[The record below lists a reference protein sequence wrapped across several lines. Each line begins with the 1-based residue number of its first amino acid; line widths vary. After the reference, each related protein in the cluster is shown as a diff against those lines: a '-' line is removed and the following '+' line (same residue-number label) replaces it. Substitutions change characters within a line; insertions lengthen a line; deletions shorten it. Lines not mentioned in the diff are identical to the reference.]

1 MDTIMARN
9 QDAAVAD
16 AAVVGVFNSREE
28 ADRAVGKLL
37 KAGFSN
43 DQIGVIARNAEG
55 NTVAQSVD
63 DEGHAGS
70 GAAIGAATGAG
81 VAGLVSLGISF
92 GVIPAIGPILA
103 VGPLAAA
110 LISAAS
116 GAAAAGLAG
125 ALMGWGVPED
135 EANFY
140 QSEVEA
146 GRYLVTVKAESRRDE
161 AWKILHQDGGYNFAN
176 AGQSRATDG
185 KTMKLHE
192 EQLHARKE
200 AVTTGEVTLRK
211 ETRVEHQTI
220 DVPVRKEEVV
230 VERRAVSGQASSTD
244 LKPDEVIRVPVSE
257 ERVRVEK
264 TPVVTEEV
272 TVGKRV
278 VEETEKVAGDVRKE
292 DVKVVRKGDVKIDD
306 TTRGATRR

>member
-1 MDTIMARN
+1 MARN
-9 QDAAVAD
+9 NQNTAVAE
-16 AAVVGVFNSREE
+16 AACVGVFQSREE
-28 ADRAVGKLL
+28 ADRAVSRLL
-37 KAGFSN
+37 RAGFTR

-55 NTVAQSVD
+55 NTVSQSAD
-63 DEGHAGS
+63 DEGNAGS

-92 GVIPAIGPILA
+92 GMIPAIGPILA

-110 LISAAS
+110 LISAAG

-125 ALMGWGVPED
+125 ALVGWGVPED
-135 EANFY
+135 EAEFY

-146 GRYLVTVKAESRRDE
+146 GRYLVTVKADERRDE
-161 AWKILHQDGGYNFAN
+161 ACRILHEDGGYDFST
-176 AGQSRATDG
+176 AGEARTTEG
-185 KTMKLHE
+185 RTMKLHE

-200 AVTTGEVTLRK
+200 SVPAGEVTLRK
-211 ETRVEHQTI
+211 ETKVEQKTI
-220 DVPVRKEEVV
+220 EVPVRKEEVV
-230 VERRAVSGQASSTD
+230 VERHKVHGTASSAD

-257 ERVRVEK
+257 EKVRVEK

-272 TVGKRV
+272 NVGKRV
-278 VEETEKVAGDVRKE
+278 VEGTEKVTGDVRKE

-306 TTRGATRR
+306 TERRGRR